1 MNALSLAA
9 RFARRELRGG
19 LSGFYLFLAC
29 IALGVAAIAAVGSV
43 TAAFLGGMAEKGQ
56 ELLGGDAEFRLTQR
70 SASPDAQA
78 FLDSRGRVSRLY
90 EMRGMARVDGTDTRT
105 LVELKA
111 VDGNYPLFGVVE
123 LAPTMALQAA
133 LEERDGIYGAVVEP
147 NLLPR
152 LGVDVGA
159 RIVVGGATFEIR
171 AVIDREPDRVAGGFT
186 LGPRVMIS
194 REGLTATGLEQPGS
208 LVSYIYRIALPAASA
223 TPADVAALLQD
234 AASAVPEEGWQTRDR
249 AAAAPGIRRF
259 IEQANLFLTL
269 VGLATLIVGGVGVA
283 NAVGI
288 YMERKTQTI
297 AVMKCVGANS
307 RVIFLTYLI
316 QVLIIATA
324 GIAIGLV
331 LGAAAP
337 YLMGMIAG
345 DALPIDAEL
354 AVYPEALLLA
364 AAYGYLTA
372 LAFALAPLARARDT
386 KPARL
391 FRDLVSRERKWPRL
405 SDATFI
411 AAAFAGLGA
420 LAILFTP
427 YKLFAVLVLVGVAFA
442 FGVLRVMGGLI
453 RQLAKRLSFARN
465 PMLRLAMA
473 NLHRPGAATVSVTL
487 SLGLALSLIAL
498 VAMVDGNVR
507 GAISTRLPGEAPSF
521 FFIDIQSADQ
531 ARFQTLLEETGDVT
545 DIRLTPMLRGR
556 ITHLNG
562 VKAEDAEV
570 DPGSRWALS
579 GDRGVTYS
587 VTIPEGTNLVAGEW
601 WAADYSG
608 PPLVSFDAALAEGLG
623 LKLGDTVTI
632 NLLGRSIEAKISSLR
647 RIDYTTAN
655 MNFILVLSPG
665 VLERAPH
672 TVLGTARAPAEQ
684 EELIERAV
692 ARTFPNV
699 SVVRVKQAI
708 EAANEIMDQ
717 LAIALRATSAVMLVA
732 GLIVLAGALAAGYR
746 RRVYDNV
753 LLKVLGAERR
763 RLLFMQLAEFALLG
777 AGAAL
782 VAALLAFG
790 AAWAVVSFII
800 NVPFK
805 PDYVVLA
812 ATILGGALTAMIL
825 GLLTN
830 VRALSQ
836 PSARILRAP

>member
-1 MNALSLAA
+1 MSSLVLAF

-70 SASPDAQA
+70 TASAEAQT
-78 FLDSRGRVSRLY
+78 FLDERARVARLY

-111 VDGNYPLFGVVE
+111 VDDNYPLFGVVE
-123 LAPTMALQAA
+123 LAPSMTLADALA
-133 LEERDGIYGAVVEP
+133 ERDGVFGAVVEP

-152 LGVDVGA
+152 LGVNPGA
-159 RIVVGGATFEIR
+159 RIVVGNATFEIR

-186 LGPRVMIS
+186 LGPRFMIS
-194 REGLTATGLEQPGS
+194 RDGLVATGLEQPGS
-208 LVSYIYRIALPAASA
+208 LISYTYRIALPDAAA
-223 TPADVAALLQD
+223 TPADL
-234 AASAVPEEGWQTRDR
+234 SAFMQEIADRFPEEGWQTRDR
-249 AAAAPGIRRF
+249 TAAAPGIRRF

-297 AVMKCVGANS
+297 AVMKCVGASS

-331 LGAAAP
+331 LGALAP
-337 YLMGMIAG
+337 YLMGAVAG
-345 DALPIDAEL
+345 DLLPIDAEL
-354 AVYPEALLLA
+354 AVYPDALMLA

-372 LAFALAPLARARDT
+372 LAFALSPLARARDT

-391 FRDLVSRERKWPRL
+391 FRDLVSRDRRWPRL
-405 SDATFI
+405 SDASFI

-427 YKLFAVLVLVGVAFA
+427 YKFFAVMVLIGVAFA
-442 FGVLRVMGGLI
+442 FGVLRVMGGVI
-453 RQLAKRLSFARN
+453 RFVARRLSFPRS

-498 VAMVDGNVR
+498 VALIDGNIR

-531 ARFQTLLEETGDVT
+531 DRFRALLEETGDVT

-587 VTIPEGTNLVAGEW
+587 AAMPEGTNLVGGEW
-601 WAADYSG
+601 WPLDYAG

-632 NLLGRSIEAKISSLR
+632 NLLGRSIMATISSLR

-655 MNFILVLSPG
+655 MNFVFVLSPG

-672 TVLGTARAPAEQ
+672 TVLGTARAPIEQ
-684 EELIERAV
+684 EEAIERAV
-692 ARTFPNV
+692 ARAFPNV

-708 EAANEIMDQ
+708 ETANEFMDQ

-777 AGAAL
+777 AGAAS
-782 VAALLAFG
+782 VAALLAFA
-790 AAWAVVSFII
+790 AAWAIISFII

-805 PDYVVLA
+805 PDFAVLA

-825 GLLTN
+825 GLATN
-830 VRALSQ
+830 LRALSQ

>member
-1 MNALSLAA
+1 MNALSLAF

-56 ELLGGDAEFRLTQR
+56 VLLGGDAEFRLTQR
-70 SASPDAQA
+70 SASAAAQT
-78 FLDSRGRVSRLY
+78 FLESRGRVSRLF
-90 EMRGMARVDGTDTRT
+90 EMRGMARVDGTETRT

-111 VDGNYPLFGVVE
+111 VDGLYPLFGAVE
-123 LAPTMALQAA
+123 LVPAMALGDA
-133 LEERDGIYGAVVEP
+133 LAERDGVFGAVVEP
-147 NLLPR
+147 TLLPR
-152 LGVDVGA
+152 LGVERGA
-159 RIVVGGATFEIR
+159 RIVVGNATFEIR
-171 AVIDREPDRVAGGFT
+171 AVIDTEPDRVGGGFT
-186 LGPRVMIS
+186 LGPRFLIS
-194 REGLTATGLEQPGS
+194 RDALTATGLEQPGS
-208 LVSYIYRIALPAASA
+208 LVSYVYRVALPSAAS
-223 TPADVAALLQD
+223 TPADLTGFMAA
-234 AASAVPEEGWQTRDR
+234 AAEAFPEEGWQTRDR
-249 AAAAPGIRRF
+249 SAAAPGIRRF

-283 NAVGI
+283 NAVTI
-288 YMERKTQTI
+288 YMERKTGTI
-297 AVMKCVGANS
+297 AVMKCVGATS

-316 QVLIIATA
+316 QVLFIATA
-324 GIAIGLV
+324 GIAIGLIA
-331 LGAAAP
+331 GAAAP
-337 YLMGMIAG
+337 YLMSAVVG
-345 DALPIDAEL
+345 DMLPIDAEL
-354 AVYPEALLLA
+354 AVYPEALMLA

-372 LAFALAPLARARDT
+372 LAFALSPLARARDT

-391 FRDLVSRERKWPRL
+391 FRDLVSRERKWPRF
-405 SDATFI
+405 SDGLMI
-411 AAAFAGLGA
+411 VISFAGLGA

-442 FGVLRVMGGLI
+442 FGILRVMGGLI
-453 RQLAKRLSFARN
+453 RQLAKRLTFTRN
-465 PMLRLAMA
+465 PMLRIAMA
-473 NLHRPGAATVSVTL
+473 NLHRPGAATVGVTL

-531 ARFQTLLEETGDVT
+531 ERFRALLENAGNVT

-562 VKAEDAEV
+562 VKAEDAQV

-587 VTIPEGTNLVAGEW
+587 ATIPEGTEISAGEW
-601 WAADYSG
+601 WPADYAG
-608 PPLVSFDAALAEGLG
+608 PPLVSFDAALAQGLG
-623 LKLGDTVTI
+623 LSLNDFITV
-632 NLLGRSIEAKISSLR
+632 NLLGRSIEARIASLR

-672 TVLGTARAPAEQ
+672 SVLGTARAPLEQ
-684 EELIERAV
+684 EEAIEHEI
-692 ARTFPNV
+692 ARVFPNV

-708 EAANEIMDQ
+708 ETANEIMDQ
-717 LAIALRATSAVMLVA
+717 LALALRATSAVMLVA

-777 AGAAL
+777 TGAAL
-782 VAALLAFG
+782 VAALLAFA
-790 AAWAVVSFII
+790 AAWGVVTFII
-800 NVPFK
+800 NVPFQ
-805 PDYVVLA
+805 PDYGVLA
-812 ATILGGALTAMIL
+812 ATIFGGAVTAMIL
-825 GLLTN
+825 GLATN
-830 VRALSQ
+830 ARALSQ